1 LLQRSSLV
9 FLSLHTT
16 FISFTTITANLLT
29 TISYHLSPQLK
40 VAENRELGFAQHK
53 TDLEEKAR
61 FSRMLP
67 VRQQLEAALIQQQK
81 IAYDRMVLRIHSE
94 ALEDYRYGKVAK
106 ARYML
111 EEVNE
116 SRQQE
121 EEEEQDRL
129 KAEEEDRIAQEN
141 YERAR
146 MEREAMEALERERE
160 IEAARVAKE
169 KALAMEVIRAE
180 AAEAHRIAVEAA
192 AAKKALE
199 PPVAER
205 ERERE
210 STPDDEGDWKKSGP
224 SGRVQVSVAKTGET
238 PALWKPSRVSS
249 LDTAFGGNSGAVR
262 RPTFGASGGDG
273 GSGGGYRGSRGN
285 DAPAPTRGGSDWG
298 G

>member
-1 LLQRSSLV
+1 
-9 FLSLHTT
+9 
-16 FISFTTITANLLT
+16 
-29 TISYHLSPQLK
+29 
-40 VAENRELGFAQHK
+40 
-53 TDLEEKAR
+53 
-61 FSRMLP
+61 MLP
-67 VRQQLEAALIQQQK
+67 VRHELEAALIEQQR
-81 IAYDRMVLRIHSE
+81 IAYDRMVLRIRSE
-94 ALEDYRYGKVAK
+94 ALENYRYGKVAK

-146 MEREAMEALERERE
+146 MEREAKEALERERE
-160 IEAARVAKE
+160 IEAARLAKE
-169 KALAMEVIRAE
+169 KAIAMEVIRAE
-180 AAEAHRIAVEAA
+180 AAEAHRLAVEAA

-199 PPVAER
+199 PPVVERERER

-262 RPTFGASGGDG
+262 RPTFGATGGGDG

>member
-1 LLQRSSLV
+1 VQYNYYVASDLALSSIH
-9 FLSLHTT
+9 FA
-16 FISFTTITANLLT
+16 TIRVNLLT
-29 TISYHLSPQLK
+29 RIILFLLLQLK

-53 TDLEEKAR
+53 RDLEEKAR

-146 MEREAMEALERERE
+146 VEREAMEALERERE

-199 PPVAER
+199 PPVV

-249 LDTAFGGNSGAVR
+249 LDTAFGGNSGAAR

>member
-1 LLQRSSLV
+1 M
-9 FLSLHTT
+9 
-16 FISFTTITANLLT
+16 
-29 TISYHLSPQLK
+29 K
-40 VAENRELGFAQHK
+40 VAANQELGFVQHK
-53 TDLEEKAR
+53 KHLEEKAR
-61 FSRMLP
+61 LSRMLP
-67 VRQQLEAALIQQQK
+67 VRQELEGALIEQQK
-81 IAYDRMVLRIHSE
+81 IAYDRMVLRIRSE
-94 ALEDYRYGKVAK
+94 ALENYRYGKVAK

-146 MEREAMEALERERE
+146 MEREAKEALERERE
-160 IEAARVAKE
+160 IEAARLAKE
-169 KALAMEVIRAE
+169 KAIAMEVIRAE
-180 AAEAHRIAVEAA
+180 AAEAHRLAVEAA

-199 PPVAER
+199 PPVVER

-262 RPTFGASGGDG
+262 RPTFGASGGGGGDGG
-273 GSGGGYRGSRGN
+273 GSGGGFRGSRGN
-285 DAPAPTRGGSDWG
+285 DGPAPTRGGSDWG